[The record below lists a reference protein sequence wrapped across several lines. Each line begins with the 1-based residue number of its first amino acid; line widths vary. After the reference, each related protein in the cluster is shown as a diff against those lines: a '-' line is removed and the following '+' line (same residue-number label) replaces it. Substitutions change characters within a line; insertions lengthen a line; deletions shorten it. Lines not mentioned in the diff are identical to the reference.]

1 MKVNQIVNEHKKGV
15 RAKIYNKKATVKA
28 QGSVPLYGPDKQ
40 EAKLTPYKPKKID
53 ETEEI
58 KVGPAPANMQQ
69 ATDPTGKVIATGP
82 ADKIAAVAQAAK
94 DGVDFTPNT
103 DDKGAPTPMEE
114 AGEEPMT
121 MTPQDFMS
129 GIQQTASENGMNIGP
144 EEMKQVQQMM
154 VTTPTGEVDMIASMQ
169 KMAQAFQSPE
179 FLKMIDD
186 MKNLI
191 ATADAAPVVDVQET
205 ADNQLLQKM
214 LVIAGLR

>member
-53 ETEEI
+53 EAEEI
-58 KVGPAPANMQQ
+58 KIGPAPANMQQ
-69 ATDPTGKVIATGP
+69 ATDPSGKVIATGP

-94 DGVDFTPNT
+94 DGVDFTPNS
-103 DDKGAPTPMEE
+103 DDGGTPGAMEE
-114 AGEEPMT
+114 TGAE
-121 MTPQDFMS
+121 TPAVVPLGSRFDPRFK
-129 GIQQTASENGMNIGP
+129 NGP
-144 EEMKQVQQMM
+144 EPYTIDIGGTVYKFAGRNA
-154 VTTPTGEVDMIASMQ
+154 TGPGTGEIVKVPAAVIGVRGLSAISVELGKDGMYYPA
-169 KMAQAFQSPE
+169 P
-179 FLKMIDD
+179 
-186 MKNLI
+186 
-191 ATADAAPVVDVQET
+191 ATNES

>member
-28 QGSVPLYGPDKQ
+28 QGSIPLYGPDKQ

-53 ETEEI
+53 EAEEI

-69 ATDPTGKVIATGP
+69 ATDASGKVIAQGP

-94 DGVDFTPNT
+94 DGVDFTPGT
-103 DDKGAPTPMEE
+103 DDNGAPKPMEE
-114 AGEEPMT
+114 DEDEEDLPKAK
-121 MTPQDFMS
+121 DKDDV
-129 GIQQTASENGMNIGP
+129 
-144 EEMKQVQQMM
+144 EE
-154 VTTPTGEVDMIASMQ
+154 S
-169 KMAQAFQSPE
+169 
-179 FLKMIDD
+179 
-186 MKNLI
+186 
-191 ATADAAPVVDVQET
+191 

>member
-28 QGSVPLYGPDKQ
+28 QGSIPLYGPDKQ

-53 ETEEI
+53 EAEEI

-103 DDKGAPTPMEE
+103 DDSGAPTPMEE

>member
-28 QGSVPLYGPDKQ
+28 QGAIPLYGPDKQ

-53 ETEEI
+53 EAEVTLKPLAGAQEVDIDGKPVGTATTPAAATAI
-58 KVGPAPANMQQ
+58 KDM
-69 ATDPTGKVIATGP
+69 ATKGE
-82 ADKIAAVAQAAK
+82 
-94 DGVDFTPNT
+94 FTPASADGT
-103 DDKGAPTPMEE
+103 APKPMEE
-114 AGEEPMT
+114 GGEEPMT

-186 MKNLI
+186 MKNLV
-191 ATADAAPVVDVQET
+191 ATADAAPAVNVQET

>member
-103 DDKGAPTPMEE
+103 DAQQIYAM
-114 AGEEPMT
+114 A
-121 MTPQDFMS
+121 
-129 GIQQTASENGMNIGP
+129 IQLILS
-144 EEMKQVQQMM
+144 
-154 VTTPTGEVDMIASMQ
+154 
-169 KMAQAFQSPE
+169 
-179 FLKMIDD
+179 FLFNFYSKVIF
-186 MKNLI
+186 KLI
-191 ATADAAPVVDVQET
+191 E
-205 ADNQLLQKM
+205 
-214 LVIAGLR
+214 